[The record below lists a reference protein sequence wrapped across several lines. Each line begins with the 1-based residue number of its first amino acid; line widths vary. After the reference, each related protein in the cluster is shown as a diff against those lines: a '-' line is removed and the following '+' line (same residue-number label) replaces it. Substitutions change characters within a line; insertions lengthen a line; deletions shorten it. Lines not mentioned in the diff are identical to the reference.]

1 MSLKIRLLVT
11 MVGMVVLTVIMV
23 SVLELNSLV
32 AEGITHATE
41 RSDTTASFVKSW
53 LLHRVNEMPMPAGV
67 TAPAEV
73 RRYWRESIE
82 KDAELPTVLSGI
94 LAQTKSVVEISI
106 ADQHSRIIVSS
117 NMYRVGAMMPERL
130 TLKVIQNLSPLDRL
144 IAVLSGRVDYETR
157 VKLGT
162 DDAHQV
168 FVIQVLVSTV
178 LLREAIYPA
187 LQRTALA
194 SFFAL
199 LIATVLAYGAAQVS
213 LRPLAH
219 FSEMIDRI
227 SRGEA
232 VVVDAPPLGGT
243 REFQVVEQK
252 LRLLGEQYRGA
263 QEGASEL
270 RSSMERRLTAI
281 NRLTGGVAH
290 EIKNPLNSIAIR
302 MELLKSR
309 VLEDV
314 PEAKEEIEII
324 TQEIN
329 RLDRVVRTFLDF
341 TRPVE
346 VEARELDLG
355 AITNDVVTLIGP
367 EAEAQKVQIQW
378 TAPEQKVP
386 VRGDSDLLKQA
397 ILNVCRN
404 ALDVMKDG
412 GQLTV
417 SLARL
422 KSDAILTISDTGPGI
437 PEAQRE
443 KIFQLYYTTKSSGS
457 GIGLAMTFRAVQLH
471 GGSIEVG
478 GEEGRGASFRMRL
491 PAETRA

>member
-23 SVLELNSLV
+23 SVMELNSLV
-32 AEGITHATE
+32 AEGIAHATE
-41 RSDTTASFVKSW
+41 RSDTTANFVKSW
-53 LLHRVNEMPMPAGV
+53 ILHRVNEMPMPQGAQSA
-67 TAPAEV
+67 TAV
-73 RRYWRESIE
+73 RQLWRDSIE
-82 KDAELPTVLSGI
+82 RDAELPAVLSGI

-106 ADQHSRIIVSS
+106 ADQRSRIIVSS

-178 LLREAIYPA
+178 LLREAIVPA

-194 SFFAL
+194 SMIAL
-199 LIATVLAYGAAQVS
+199 LIAAVLAYGAAQVS
-213 LRPLAH
+213 LRPLAYL
-219 FSEMIDRI
+219 SETIDQI
-227 SRGEA
+227 SRGEI
-232 VVVDAPPLGGT
+232 VVVDAQRSGGT

-252 LRLLGEQYRGA
+252 LLLLGEQYRGA
-263 QEGASEL
+263 QEGAFEL

-302 MELLKSR
+302 MELLKNR

-314 PEAKEEIEII
+314 PEAREEIEII

-346 VEARELDLG
+346 VETRELDLG
-355 AITNDVVTLIGP
+355 GITSDIITLIKP
-367 EAEAQKVQIQW
+367 EAETQNVKIDW
-378 TAPEQKVP
+378 TPPETKIS

-404 ALDVMKDG
+404 ALDVMREG
-412 GQLTV
+412 GTLTV
-417 SLARL
+417 NLTRQ
-422 KSDAILTISDTGPGI
+422 KSDAILTIDDTGPGI
-437 PEAQRE
+437 PVAQRE
-443 KIFQLYYTTKSSGS
+443 KIFQLYYTTKSAGS

-478 GEEGRGASFRMRL
+478 GEEGRGATFRLRL
-491 PAETRA
+491 PAQSRA